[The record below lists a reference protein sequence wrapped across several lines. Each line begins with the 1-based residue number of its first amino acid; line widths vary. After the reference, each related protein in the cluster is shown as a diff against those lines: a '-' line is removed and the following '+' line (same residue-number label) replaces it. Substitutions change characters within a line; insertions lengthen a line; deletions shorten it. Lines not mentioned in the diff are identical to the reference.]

1 MSDKDTT
8 ETVPDND
15 DFKTLEKF
23 AGENLDKD
31 SQSDIIEAVPPIYMR
46 ATIYIFGAVVI
57 ACLLLAY
64 ISKVYVIVQ
73 SKGSIIPEGQSV
85 VVEAE
90 SPGVITDIR
99 VALGDKVTT
108 DQTILELRQD
118 EAGVGLTT
126 LRDQLDIQKNN
137 LQKAQKSIA
146 VINGI
151 LKNPSALAR
160 QSMEE
165 FQDAGPALIFIGAVR
180 NIMQKLEQLRSKKD
194 VDLIEQ
200 KKMLDDQVELQN
212 RTIRSLKIKEKNTI
226 QTIETSLKTIELKK
240 NEFKRTA
247 KLAENRVLTEQA
259 LNTARDALLN
269 AQSNL
274 NQQRQ
279 TLSDTR
285 IDINRATI
293 EITNLTN
300 TFNTAKRDLKNQI
313 EESELAL
320 EKAISDLA
328 SSTSSFSQ
336 SAKNSEASI
345 SEISGKMRL
354 QENSIQKLVIK
365 SPVNGEITALNFNS
379 QGQLVGKGA
388 RVAEIVPTDVRPIIM
403 VTVPNKDIAGVKEG
417 INARV
422 KVIAYPFRQY
432 GTVQARVTR
441 VFPQPDKP
449 AFNVRLRLEKNYITV
464 NGKPAPLEPGLNVEV
479 DLLTER
485 KRILELIFKKMS

>member
-1 MSDKDTT
+1 M
-8 ETVPDND
+8 PDND

-126 LRDQLDIQKNN
+126 LRDQLDIKEQPS
-137 LQKAQKSIA
+137 KSSKINRRYQWNIA
-146 VINGI
+146 KPKR
-151 LKNPSALAR
+151 LSATIYGGVSR
-160 QSMEE
+160 RR
-165 FQDAGPALIFIGAVR
+165 PALIFIGAVR

-200 KKMLDDQVELQN
+200 KKLDDQVELQK
-212 RTIRSLKIKEKNTI
+212 RTIRSLKNKEKTNI

-240 NEFKRTA
+240 NELKRTA
-247 KLAENRVLTEQA
+247 KLAENRVLTEQV
-259 LNTARDALLN
+259 LNTARDALLS
-269 AQSNL
+269 AQNNL

-279 TLSDTR
+279 ALSDTR
-285 IDINRATI
+285 IDINRAVI

-300 TFNTAKRDLKNQI
+300 NFNTAKRDLKI
-313 EESELAL
+313 
-320 EKAISDLA
+320 
-328 SSTSSFSQ
+328 
-336 SAKNSEASI
+336 
-345 SEISGKMRL
+345 
-354 QENSIQKLVIK
+354 
-365 SPVNGEITALNFNS
+365 
-379 QGQLVGKGA
+379 
-388 RVAEIVPTDVRPIIM
+388 
-403 VTVPNKDIAGVKEG
+403 
-417 INARV
+417 
-422 KVIAYPFRQY
+422 
-432 GTVQARVTR
+432 
-441 VFPQPDKP
+441 
-449 AFNVRLRLEKNYITV
+449 RLRNQSL
-464 NGKPAPLEPGLNVEV
+464 PL
-479 DLLTER
+479 
-485 KRILELIFKKMS
+485 KKLFQI